1 MKEKGRI
8 YDIFIIILQ
17 LNAYTVV
24 RNPYMKVIGYISQE
38 RNIRRDWSIKLGGMN
53 TNTK

>member
-1 MKEKGRI
+1 MKEKGKI
-8 YDIFIIILQ
+8 CDICIIILW